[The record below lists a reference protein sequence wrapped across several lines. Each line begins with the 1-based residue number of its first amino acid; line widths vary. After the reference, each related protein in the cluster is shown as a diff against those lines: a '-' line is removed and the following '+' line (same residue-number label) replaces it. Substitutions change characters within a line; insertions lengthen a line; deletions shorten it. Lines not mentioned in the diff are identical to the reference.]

1 MLARA
6 ALPAPLHVA
15 TVDHGLRPESAAE
28 ARYVAELC
36 GKLGIRHETISL
48 ALPTGPALQER
59 ARDARYAALGDW
71 ARRSGLRAIATAH
84 HAHDQAETLL
94 MRLSRGA
101 GLRGLA
107 AMRPRGVVPGS
118 SDCPLLRPLLG
129 WRRSELAEIVAAAGV
144 EPVQDPSNADLRFER
159 VRVRMQMRHLSDLDP
174 MGLALSARH
183 LAEADVAIEWAVA
196 HCMEAVRTEDG
207 ISYWNP
213 SNVPRVIALRV
224 LERLLYEKV
233 GVHSRG
239 NALARWHDRLAR
251 GEVAT
256 LAGVR
261 GDGRK
266 AEWRFALAP
275 KPRSA
280 ADPWMERP

>member
-1 MLARA
+1 
-6 ALPAPLHVA
+6 
-15 TVDHGLRPESAAE
+15 
-28 ARYVAELC
+28 
-36 GKLGIRHETISL
+36 
-48 ALPTGPALQER
+48 
-59 ARDARYAALGDW
+59 
-71 ARRSGLRAIATAH
+71 
-84 HAHDQAETLL
+84 
-94 MRLSRGA
+94 
-101 GLRGLA
+101 
-107 AMRPRGVVPGS
+107 
-118 SDCPLLRPLLG
+118 
-129 WRRSELAEIVAAAGV
+129 
-144 EPVQDPSNADLRFER
+144 
-159 VRVRMQMRHLSDLDP
+159 MQMRHLSDLDP

-213 SNVPRVIALRV
+213 GNVPRVIALRV